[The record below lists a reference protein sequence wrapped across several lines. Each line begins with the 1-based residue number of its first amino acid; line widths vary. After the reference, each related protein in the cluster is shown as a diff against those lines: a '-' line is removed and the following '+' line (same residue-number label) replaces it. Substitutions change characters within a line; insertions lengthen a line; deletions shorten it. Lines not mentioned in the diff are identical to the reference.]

1 MLDHVSIGVH
11 DVARAR
17 RFYDPVL
24 AALGYR
30 CLVEGDGFAGYGSDQ
45 PQFWVQSSEAPV
57 PADGRSGLHFSFTAS
72 GRKAVDA
79 FHAAALAAGG
89 ADNGKPGPR
98 PDYGPNYYAAFVKDL
113 DGYRIEAHAEIA
125 A

>member
-1 MLDHVSIGVH
+1 MSPSVCATLPG
-11 DVARAR
+11 RAASTIR
-17 RFYDPVL
+17 CWQHSAI
-24 AALGYR
+24 AAF
-30 CLVEGDGFAGYGSDQ
+30 VEGDGYAGYGSDQ

-57 PADGRSGLHFSFTAS
+57 PADDRSGLHFSFTAS
-72 GRKAVDA
+72 GRNAVDA